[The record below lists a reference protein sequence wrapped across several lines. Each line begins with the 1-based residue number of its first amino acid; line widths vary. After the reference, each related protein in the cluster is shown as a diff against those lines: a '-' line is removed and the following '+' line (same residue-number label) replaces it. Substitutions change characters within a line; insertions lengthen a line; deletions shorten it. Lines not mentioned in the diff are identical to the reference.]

1 MVGRI
6 QEAAL
11 MRQLLDSPGAEL
23 LAIIGRR
30 RVGKTYM
37 VKQVFSPISPMK
49 NIRPGGVMHLKMY
62 AFSMPGPLNLRWAF
76 RVFKPRCIV
85 TFVKETAYRMGF
97 K

>member
-11 MRQLLDSPGAEL
+11 MRQLLDRPGAEL

-37 VKQVFSPISPMK
+37 VKQVFS
-49 NIRPGGVMHLKMY
+49 HLR
-62 AFSMPGPLNLRWAF
+62 S
-76 RVFKPRCIV
+76 
-85 TFVKETAYRMGF
+85 
-97 K
+97 